1 MLKFIKRL
9 NYYIYNGVK
18 WLVVIIFLGLL
29 TLSAVQV
36 VLRLFFK
43 SGIANAETL
52 MRYLVLWVAFL
63 GASLA
68 TYKGRHINLDV
79 ISKILRKKNK
89 NLVRLLVSL
98 VSFATL
104 CVLFKAGVAFILNE
118 IPDSPR
124 VFFMPFF
131 VLESIIPATFFIMAL
146 IYLQGAL
153 ESIALMVK
161 ERKK

>member
-1 MLKFIKRL
+1 M
-9 NYYIYNGVK
+9 NYYIYNVVK
-18 WLVVIIFLGLL
+18 WLVVIIFLSLL
-29 TLSAVQV
+29 TLSSVQV
-36 VLRLFFK
+36 ILRLFFK

-63 GASLA
+63 GACLA

-89 NLVRLLVSL
+89 NLTKLLVST
-98 VSFATL
+98 VSFAVIA
-104 CVLFKAGVAFILNE
+104 VLLKSAVEFIMNEMPNGVM
-118 IPDSPR
+118 
-124 VFFMPFF
+124 VFFVPGWL
-131 VLESIIPATFFIMAL
+131 LESVIPLMFLIMAL

-153 ESIALMVK
+153 ESIALMIK